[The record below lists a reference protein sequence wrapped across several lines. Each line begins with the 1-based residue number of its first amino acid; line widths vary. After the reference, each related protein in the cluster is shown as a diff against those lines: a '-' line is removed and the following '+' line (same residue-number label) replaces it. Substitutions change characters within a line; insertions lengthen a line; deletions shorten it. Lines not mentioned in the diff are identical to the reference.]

1 MEDKIIINL
10 EECKMLNETAS
21 LVSLGAKIK
30 QMLFAMFASPGDRLS
45 TFLVKGNKSDLAL
58 FGTALFAEKD
68 YLDSYL
74 KYGLNDPNVLNN
86 RYKLERAVSN
96 FEKDTGIKWPFK

>member
-10 EECKMLNETAS
+10 EECKMLNESAS
-21 LVSLGAKIK
+21 LLSFGIKIK
-30 QMLFAMFASPGDRLS
+30 QMLYTMFASPGESYS
-45 TFLVKGNKSDLAL
+45 TFMIKGSKPDLAL

-68 YLDSYL
+68 YMDSYL

-86 RYKLERAVSN
+86 RYKLESAVRN
-96 FEKDTGIKWPFK
+96 FEKETGIKWPFK

>member
-10 EECKMLNETAS
+10 EEYKMLNETAS

-30 QMLFAMFASPGDRLS
+30 QMLYAMFASPGERFG

-58 FGTALFAEKD
+58 FGTALFAEKN
-68 YLDSYL
+68 YMDSYL
-74 KYGLNDPNVLNN
+74 KHGLNDPDVLNN
-86 RYKLERAVSN
+86 RYKLERAVGN
-96 FEKDTGIKWPFK
+96 FEKETGIKWPFK